1 MKKSPTAIKHALLG
15 ALMMIGTAGIATA
28 QPAQQGFPPPMP
40 ETKGK
45 VAQYSITPRGDVD
58 GFILVDGTE
67 VLIPKH
73 TSTRLV
79 FSVRPGDAV
88 TIQGLKTG
96 ASAAITAVAVINDAT
111 GAVVFTDRHAP
122 PQHLDH
128 EGRIKQQLHDPK
140 GNLNGVLL
148 EDGTIVRMPPPDAER
163 IAGGLGVGQPLYV
176 RGDGHSSTLGTMV
189 AAREVGPSR
198 TQLTKVNE
206 PFYKRWMHD
215 VFGDDD
221 DDAPPPSAP
230 KTP

>member
-1 MKKSPTAIKHALLG
+1 
-15 ALMMIGTAGIATA
+15 
-28 QPAQQGFPPPMP
+28 MP

-58 GFILVDGTE
+58 GLIFVDGTE
-67 VLIPKH
+67 VLISKH
-73 TSTRLV
+73 ASTRLV
-79 FSVRPGDAV
+79 FSVHPGDAV

-96 ASAAITAVAVINDAT
+96 ASGAITAVAVTNDGT

-122 PQHLDH
+122 PQQIDH
-128 EGRIKQQLHDPK
+128 EGRIKLQLHDPK

-163 IAGGLGVGQPLYV
+163 LATGLEVGHPLYV
-176 RGDGHSSTLGTMV
+176 RGDGHFSPLGKMV
-189 AAREVGPSR
+189 AAREIGPSR

-206 PFYKRWMHD
+206 PFFRRWMHD

-221 DDAPPPSAP
+221 DAPQPPNMP
-230 KTP
+230 KSPQ